1 MALLD
6 MFDKLDDIV
15 YKPVE
20 SICDWIH
27 EPLRRMEHKRNLQV
41 QRNIADIEAEKERQQ
56 VELDA
61 LRDREAAAL
70 RADERKW
77 NAEIDQF
84 INEQEDARRDKL
96 VAAVKQYQLE
106 LAAATKDIVESIG
119 LMSLEMRS
127 RANDLVLEK
136 TKAYQAI
143 QDQAKKQSVAE
154 LKEAQE
160 MFSESDPET
169 YRMLVSDIMSERRNM
184 VETAGKFIVELSE
197 DLKRLNQNSD
207 LLMAKGMDAVM
218 DSLSPLTAAIG
229 TTVASSQ
236 SAIDMKMPE
245 KPIIEITAEED

>member
-1 MALLD
+1 MEFLD

-20 SICDWIH
+20 AICGWIN
-27 EPLRRMEHKRNLQV
+27 EPLRLWEHKRDMRV
-41 QRNIADIEAEKERQQ
+41 QRNLAEIEAEKERQQ

-106 LAAATKDIVESIG
+106 LASATKDIVESIG

-143 QDQAKKQSVAE
+143 QEQAKKQSVIE
-154 LKEAQE
+154 LNEAKE
-160 MFSESDPET
+160 MFAESDPET
-169 YRMLVSDIMSERRNM
+169 YRILVNDIMSERRSM

-207 LLMAKGMDAVM
+207 LLMSKGMDAVM
-218 DSLSPLTAAIG
+218 ESLSPLTAAIG
-229 TTVASSQ
+229 TTVMTSQ
-236 SAIDMKMPE
+236 SAIGMTMPN
-245 KPIIEITAEED
+245 KTIIDTFAEE

>member
-6 MFDKLDDIV
+6 MFDKIDDIV
-15 YKPVE
+15 YKPIE

-27 EPLRRMEHKRNLQV
+27 EPLRRMAHKRDMQA
-41 QRNIADIEAEKERQQ
+41 QRNQAEIEAEKERQQ
-56 VELDA
+56 VELEA
-61 LRDREAAAL
+61 LREREAAAL

-84 INEQEDARRDKL
+84 INDQEDARRDKL

-106 LAAATKDIVESIG
+106 LASATKDIVESIG

-143 QDQAKKQSVAE
+143 QEQAKKQSVIE
-154 LKEAQE
+154 LNEAKE
-160 MFSESDPET
+160 MFAESDPDT
-169 YRMLVSDIMSERRNM
+169 YRILVNDIMSERRSM

-207 LLMAKGMDAVM
+207 LLMSKGMDAVM
-218 DSLSPLTAAIG
+218 ESLSPLTAAIG
-229 TTVASSQ
+229 TTVMTSQ
-236 SAIDMKMPE
+236 SAIGMTMSNKT
-245 KPIIEITAEED
+245 IIDTFAEE